1 VLKFAHLKNS
11 LTLLLEVVIIVTNLV
26 DVVMELMIMNVV
38 VVMNQ
43 DSYMKELVHSSVQMV
58 LMPEKTHS
66 QENVL
71 LVTLIV

>member
-1 VLKFAHLKNS
+1 MSKFAHLKNS

-58 LMPEKTHS
+58 LIKEKNHS

-71 LVTLIV
+71 FVTLIV

>member
-1 VLKFAHLKNS
+1 MKFAHLKNS
-11 LTLLLEVVIIVTNLV
+11 LTLLIENVMIVTNLV

-58 LMPEKTHS
+58 LIKEKNHS

-71 LVTLIV
+71 FVTLIV